1 MHVFIAAFV
10 NDELTVPFKIEAFSD
25 GRSETLVLV
34 TIPDSSVD
42 KSKQLIEKIVG
53 SKMHWDEF
61 VGSKIYPL
69 SIH

>member
-34 TIPDSSVD
+34 TMPD
-42 KSKQLIEKIVG
+42 KA
-53 SKMHWDEF
+53 
-61 VGSKIYPL
+61 
-69 SIH
+69 